1 MSPAEPSRFLRLLIE
16 AADERTRTLRDAV
29 SESNADDLREIVDYA
44 DGLLEHS
51 RRVSEDL
58 TDSDFGSFEVLLPVL
73 NYNYSWKIYAARNLR
88 AKHANALP
96 PAADDA
102 FEELL
107 EALRL
112 FAPAREHFKTH
123 YIQWKIINIS
133 RGVLYGAMP
142 SLAIAAYMIL
152 AFDAARLAGGT
163 LLGIDAAY
171 LVVDALYVLVLLPF
185 AVVLAY
191 VLRILTMMKRTLA
204 IGPFVLRETDQLE
217 SVRYDEL
224 AELEGG
230 DDRS

>member
-1 MSPAEPSRFLRLLIE
+1 
-16 AADERTRTLRDAV
+16 
-29 SESNADDLREIVDYA
+29 
-44 DGLLEHS
+44 
-51 RRVSEDL
+51 
-58 TDSDFGSFEVLLPVL
+58 
-73 NYNYSWKIYAARNLR
+73 
-88 AKHANALP
+88 
-96 PAADDA
+96 
-102 FEELL
+102 
-107 EALRL
+107 
-112 FAPAREHFKTH
+112 
-123 YIQWKIINIS
+123 
-133 RGVLYGAMP
+133 MP

-171 LVVDALYVLVLLPF
+171 LVVDALYVLALLPF

-191 VLRILTMMKRTLA
+191 VLRILTMMKRALA